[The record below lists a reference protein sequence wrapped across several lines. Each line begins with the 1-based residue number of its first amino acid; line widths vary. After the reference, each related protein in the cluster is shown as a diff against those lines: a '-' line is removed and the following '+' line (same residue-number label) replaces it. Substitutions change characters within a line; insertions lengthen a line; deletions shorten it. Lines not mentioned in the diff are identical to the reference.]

1 MKKAASDD
9 NDLWFV
15 LEAWMCTPSGIL
27 GGCFSPPLQE
37 NQSCLNKQIRDGK
50 SEKQG
55 LRGEKKGGYFFLFA
69 TLLHVLFACGFL
81 FLFSH

>member
-1 MKKAASDD
+1 MIMISG
-9 NDLWFV
+9 LFLRPGCV
-15 LEAWMCTPSGIL
+15 LHRVFWVGV
-27 GGCFSPPLQE
+27 FHHQPLQE

-55 LRGEKKGGYFFLFA
+55 LRGEKKGGYCFLFA

>member
-1 MKKAASDD
+1 MIMISG
-9 NDLWFV
+9 LLLRPGCV
-15 LEAWMCTPSGIL
+15 LHGVFL
-27 GGCFSPPLQE
+27 GGCFSPPVPE

-55 LRGEKKGGYFFLFA
+55 LRGEKKGGYCFLFA